1 MSATDRVGIEIDLM
15 GYDQAMKQMESLD
28 SMVKGLS
35 GRKGYLKIKAEIEK
49 VNMNKRALRA
59 HKVKLE
65 ADTRDVEKSMT
76 RVNNQLN
83 RAKRNLNT
91 LKEGKVFSDKTINAK
106 AIEAAEAEIKRLIAE
121 YNRLNSIK
129 MELGDRMRNV
139 QTEINSATSY
149 LERLNA
155 AFRKAGKSALSFG
168 QIAKGISSSAAH
180 IGSAMQSAGNAIN
193 RFMTPFR
200 MMGTGAMLGLGY
212 KALNTATEG
221 LQAGFKRYDIMAKY
235 PKMMAEYSKANY
247 TAKDSINELDQAV
260 RGLPTGLDEI
270 VEMSQRY
277 TLSLGDMEK
286 GTKLAIATNN
296 AFLASMTTES
306 QRYQGMMQMQ
316 DLMNGKKLNS
326 REWMSLGSSMGKAI
340 NEIGKELGYTNENM
354 GEFRQKLYGG
364 QIASEDF
371 LDALIKVGTGT
382 GKVAKLAEL
391 SKDTW
396 EAFGANIKNAFSRM
410 GAGTIKALDKIV
422 KIATGGEYT
431 KVNRFLA
438 DNVAP
443 GIDKLSKS
451 VQNWIKT
458 HPDEIINFFNDL
470 KAIDWKGLG
479 TGIVKG
485 VGELVKGIQSIA
497 KWLGGRSLE
506 GVGKWIVRLNMIGQ
520 GLLVFGGMIKG
531 LRHIIGG
538 SFATII
544 SLGRVIG
551 GLGIA
556 GASTKLLGFVKFFKN
571 FGKVSKAA
579 EVATGAAGAAGTAVK
594 LGSVFSKFLPA
605 LEGLAGVGAFLTGAT
620 GIAALDTKLLSMAID
635 NTIKITEGIG
645 TALNNIKNV
654 KNLDFDANA
663 LKTTVERM
671 FQMWEIFTGQGETV
685 DAHAVRQGTG
695 RSLAQM
701 KPTVMKSMADS
712 MVQMSSIIGSMT
724 QIQLNLDG
732 VKGFKKFDPEV
743 MTGIANFA
751 QSLGEIYGSFAEAF
765 NADQWFGKGVDA
777 KQAQDFS
784 GIITATQTM
793 FQSLGKVVN
802 QIPKL
807 VTNLGNIVGTQTGR
821 GATPLSKL
829 HNALV
834 GEDGTHGFF
843 HQLYEIFTSI
853 QSKFQS
859 IDTGTYAEKMGQ
871 IATAIQ
877 SIRKIGNQLSKL
889 GSAGTFNADSA
900 VYSVLNQIKSFT
912 SKLSASLDTTT
923 IGDITAKVGNLRTAI
938 QGVFEGLNNDMS
950 EVAVT
955 VNIKGEVTGH
965 DKLISAIKKADKAIR
980 NAVNSIQLSYE
991 RTVTVTVNRRVT
1003 TTGDSISSSTGSP
1016 SYSSGS
1022 SSSGRRHHKHGGGY
1036 ITPLYRSG
1044 GGDIFKPQGSDT
1056 VPAMLTPG
1064 EWVMR
1069 RSAVNAFGK
1078 RFMDRIN
1085 NMDIRGAMRE
1095 LSARA
1100 GHIASINRGVT
1111 YNYTTNN
1118 NQQVTQ
1124 NINTSNP
1131 NFAYKRSNRYVM
1143 AL

>member
-1 MSATDRVGIEIDLM
+1 MSATDRVGIEIELM
-15 GYDQAMKQMESLD
+15 GYDQAMKQMQNLD
-28 SMVKGLS
+28 GMVKGLS
-35 GRKGYLKIKAEIEK
+35 GRKGYLKIKAELEK

-59 HKVKLE
+59 NKVKLQ
-65 ADTRDVEKSMT
+65 ADMTDVERDIKRVKNEFKDLQRSMKF
-76 RVNNQLN
+76 RKGDLYNPSDY
-83 RAKRNLNT
+83 RNLFR
-91 LKEGKVFSDKTINAK
+91 LKKEMSDLGKQKMGIADELKRTN
-106 AIEAAEAEIKRLIAE
+106 AEIQQ
-121 YNRLNSIK
+121 SI
-129 MELGDRMRNV
+129 
-139 QTEINSATSY
+139 SY
-149 LERLNA
+149 AERLNA
-155 AFRKAGKSALSFG
+155 ALRKAGNNSKNFG
-168 QIAKGISSSAAH
+168 QIFKGISSSVAH
-180 IGSAMQSAGNAIN
+180 IGSAMQSMGNAIS
-193 RFMTPFR
+193 RLMTPLR

-221 LQAGFKRYDIMAKY
+221 LEAGFKRYDIMAKY
-235 PKMMAEYSKANY
+235 PKMMAEYTKANY
-247 TAKDSINELDQAV
+247 TATDSINELDQAV

-340 NEIGKELGYTNENM
+340 NEIGKELGYTNKNM

-410 GAGTIKALDKIV
+410 GAGTIKALDRIV

-807 VTNLGNIVGTQTGR
+807 VTNLGNVVGTQTGR

-889 GSAGTFNADSA
+889 GSAGTLESGGVDTAISN
-900 VYSVLNQIKSFT
+900 IKSFI
-912 SKLSASLDTTT
+912 SKLSTALDTTVV
-923 IGDITAKVGNLRTAI
+923 GDIQNKVGALRTTINGIFQA
-938 QGVFEGLNNDMS
+938 LNTDLSN
-950 EVAVT
+950 VKVT
-955 VNIKGEVTGH
+955 VNIKGEVKGA
-965 DKLISAIKKADKAIR
+965 DDLVSKINKAHTQIT
-980 NAVNSIQLSYE
+980 NAVRKIPSTI
-991 RTVTVTVNRRVT
+991 TKTVTVNINGNVNNNLPNAVSSADVD
-1003 TTGDSISSSTGSP
+1003 GDYRGGYILP
-1016 SYSSGS
+1016 SGKAIY
-1022 SSSGRRHHKHGGGY
+1022 RKHGGG
-1036 ITPLYRSG
+1036 IPN
-1044 GGDIFKPQGSDT
+1044 FKPKGTDT

-1064 EWVMR
+1064 EYVMK
-1069 RSAVNAFGK
+1069 RSAVDAFGV
-1078 RFMDRIN
+1078 RFMQRIN

-1095 LSARA
+1095 LSSRA
-1100 GHIASINRGVT
+1100 GRIASVNRGT
-1111 YNYTTNN
+1111 TNYITNNN

-1124 NINTSNP
+1124 HINTSNP

>member
-83 RAKRNLNT
+83 RAKRNLNA

-106 AIEAAEAEIKRLIAE
+106 AIKAAEAEIERLIAE

-180 IGSAMQSAGNAIN
+180 ISSAMQSAGNAIS

-221 LQAGFKRYDIMAKY
+221 LESGFKRYDIMAKY
-235 PKMMAEYSKANY
+235 PKMMAEYTKANY
-247 TAKDSINELDQAV
+247 TATDSINELDQAV

-340 NEIGKELGYTNENM
+340 NEIGKELGYTNKNM

-371 LDALIKVGTGT
+371 LDALIKVDTGT

-410 GAGTIKALDKIV
+410 GAGTIKALDRIV

-443 GIDKLSKS
+443 GIDSLAKS
-451 VQNWIKT
+451 VRQWIKA
-458 HPDEIINFFNDL
+458 HPDDIINFFNDL
-470 KAIDWKGLG
+470 KSIDWKGLG
-479 TGIVKG
+479 TGFVKGIGEIVKG
-485 VGELVKGIQSIA
+485 VQGIA

-751 QSLGEIYGSFAEAF
+751 QSLGDIYGSFAEAF
-765 NADQWFGKGVDA
+765 NADQWFGKGVNA

-807 VTNLGNIVGTQTGR
+807 VTNLGNVVGTQTGR

-889 GSAGTFNADSA
+889 GSAGTLESGGVDTAISN
-900 VYSVLNQIKSFT
+900 IKSFI
-912 SKLSASLDTTT
+912 SKLSTALDTTVV
-923 IGDITAKVGNLRTAI
+923 GDIQNKVGALRTTINGIFQA
-938 QGVFEGLNNDMS
+938 LNTDLSNV
-950 EVAVT
+950 EVT
-955 VNIKGEVTGH
+955 VNIKGEVKGA
-965 DKLISAIKKADKAIR
+965 DDLVSKINKAHTQIT
-980 NAVNSIQLSYE
+980 NAVRKIPSTI
-991 RTVTVTVNRRVT
+991 TKTVTVNINGSVNNNLP
-1003 TTGDSISSSTGSP
+1003 SIP
-1016 SYSSGS
+1016 SLD
-1022 SSSGRRHHKHGGGY
+1022 HPPHTGGY
-1036 ITPLYRSG
+1036 ITGKHSRPLYRAKG
-1044 GGDIFKPQGSDT
+1044 GIINPFRPKGTDT
-1056 VPAMLTPG
+1056 VPTVLTPG
-1064 EWVMR
+1064 EYVMK
-1069 RSAVNAFGK
+1069 RSAVDTFGV
-1078 RFMDRIN
+1078 RFMQRIN

-1095 LSARA
+1095 LSSRA
-1100 GHIASINRGVT
+1100 GRIASVNRGT
-1111 YNYTTNN
+1111 TNYITNNN

-1124 NINTSNP
+1124 HINTSNP

>member
-83 RAKRNLNT
+83 RAKRNLNA

-106 AIEAAEAEIKRLIAE
+106 AIKAAEAEIERLIAE

-180 IGSAMQSAGNAIN
+180 IGSAMQSAGNAIS

-340 NEIGKELGYTNENM
+340 NEIGKELGYTNKNM

-410 GAGTIKALDKIV
+410 GAGTIKALDQIV

-443 GIDKLSKS
+443 GIDSLAKS
-451 VQNWIKT
+451 VRQWIKA
-458 HPDEIINFFNDL
+458 HPDDIISFFNDL
-470 KAIDWKGLG
+470 KSIDWKGLG
-479 TGIVKG
+479 TGFVKG
-485 VGELVKGIQSIA
+485 IGELVKGVQGIA

-506 GVGKWIVRLNMIGQ
+506 GVGKWIVRLNMLGQ
-520 GLLVFGGMIKG
+520 GLLIFGGMIKG
-531 LRHIIGG
+531 MRHLIGG

-544 SLGRVIG
+544 SLGRVLG
-551 GLGIA
+551 GLGMV
-556 GASTKLLGFVKFFKN
+556 GASEKLLGFVNFFKN
-571 FGKVSKAA
+571 FGKVGKAA
-579 EVATGAAGAAGTAVK
+579 ETASKVAGVGGVGGAATLGATFKA
-594 LGSVFSKFLPA
+594 FIPA
-605 LEGLAGVGAFLTGAT
+605 IEALAGVGAILTMAT
-620 GIAALDTKLLSMAID
+620 GIAALDTKLLSMAV
-635 NTIKITEGIG
+635 NNMIKITDGMG
-645 TALNNIKNV
+645 QVFRNV
-654 KNLDFDANA
+654 KGLKGQDFDGSA
-663 LKTTVERM
+663 LKNAVEQM
-671 FQMWEIFTGQGETV
+671 FQMWEVFSGTGETV
-685 DAHAVRQGTG
+685 DAHGVKRGGG
-695 RSLAQM
+695 RSIAQM
-701 KPTVMKSMADS
+701 DKKLLGDMAESMKSM
-712 MVQMSSIIGSMT
+712 SSILGSMALMK
-724 QIQLNLDG
+724 QNLKG
-732 VKGFKKFDPEV
+732 LKGFKGFDEK
-743 MTGIANFA
+743 MTEGITNFA
-751 QSLGEIYGSFAEAF
+751 TALGGIYSAFEEAF
-765 NADQWFGKGVDA
+765 GGEGVFNKGA
-777 KQAQDFS
+777 INPEQAQGFAD
-784 GIITATQTM
+784 IITSTETM
-793 FQSLGKVVN
+793 FASLGKIVN
-802 QIPKL
+802 KIPKVL
-807 VTNLGNIVGTQTGR
+807 TGLTNLVK
-821 GATPLSKL
+821 TPGGMGESPVASLKKML
-829 HNALV
+829 I
-834 GEDGTHGFF
+834 GEDTTGGLFKDIHD
-843 HQLYEIFTSI
+843 IF
-853 QSKFQS
+853 QKLKDDFQN
-859 IDTGTYAEKMGQ
+859 IDTGVISEKMGNVV
-871 IATAIQ
+871 TAIQ
-877 SIRKIGNQLSKL
+877 SIRKIGNQLSKM
-889 GSAGTFNADSA
+889 GSAGT
-900 VYSVLNQIKSFT
+900 LNSEGIDTAIANIKSFV
-912 SKLSASLDTTT
+912 SKLSTALDTTVV
-923 IGDITAKVGNLRTAI
+923 GDIQNKVGALRTTINGIFQA
-938 QGVFEGLNNDMS
+938 LNTDLSNV
-950 EVAVT
+950 EVT
-955 VNIKGEVTGH
+955 VNIKGEVKGA
-965 DKLISAIKKADKAIR
+965 DDLVSKINKAHTQIT
-980 NAVNSIQLSYE
+980 NAVRKIPSTI
-991 RTVTVTVNRRVT
+991 TKTVTVNINGSVNNNLP
-1003 TTGDSISSSTGSP
+1003 SIP
-1016 SYSSGS
+1016 SLD
-1022 SSSGRRHHKHGGGY
+1022 HPPHTGGY
-1036 ITPLYRSG
+1036 ITGKHSRPLYRAKG
-1044 GGDIFKPQGSDT
+1044 GIINPFRPKGTDT
-1056 VPAMLTPG
+1056 VPTVLTPG
-1064 EWVMR
+1064 EYVMK
-1069 RSAVNAFGK
+1069 RSAVDAFGV
-1078 RFMDRIN
+1078 RFMQRIN

-1100 GHIASINRGVT
+1100 GHIASVNRGT
-1111 YNYTTNN
+1111 TNYITNNN

-1124 NINTSNP
+1124 HINTSNP

>member
-15 GYDQAMKQMESLD
+15 GYEEAMKQMQNLD
-28 SMVKGLS
+28 GMVKGLS
-35 GRKGYLKIKAEIEK
+35 GRKGYLKIKAELDK
-49 VNMNKRALRA
+49 VEMNKRALKA
-59 HKVKLE
+59 NKVKLQ
-65 ADTRDVEKSMT
+65 ADMTDVEKDLKRVTNEFKQLQKSMKF
-76 RVNNQLN
+76 RKGDLYNPSDY
-83 RAKRNLNT
+83 RNLFK
-91 LKEGKVFSDKTINAK
+91 LKKEMSDLGKQKLNIADELQRTN
-106 AIEAAEAEIKRLIAE
+106 AEIQQ
-121 YNRLNSIK
+121 SI
-129 MELGDRMRNV
+129 
-139 QTEINSATSY
+139 SY
-149 LERLNA
+149 AERLRAALRNA
-155 AFRKAGKSALSFG
+155 GTAGKSLG
-168 QIAKGISSSAAH
+168 QIFKGISSSVAH
-180 IGSAMQSAGNAIN
+180 VGSAMQSMGNAIS
-193 RFMTPFR
+193 RFMTPLR
-200 MMGTGAMLGLGY
+200 MMGTGALLGAGY
-212 KALNTATEG
+212 KAMGMVGEG
-221 LQAGFKRYDIMAKY
+221 LSSGFSRYDTMKKFPRIMKAMGYSSKQ
-235 PKMMAEYSKANY
+235 AEASVTK
-247 TAKDSINELDQAV
+247 LDQAV
-260 RGLPTGLDEI
+260 QGLPTGLDEI
-270 VEMSQRY
+270 VQMAQRY
-277 TLSLGDMEK
+277 TLTLGDLDR
-286 GTKLAIATNN
+286 GTNLAIAANN
-296 AFLASMTTES
+296 AFLASMSTDT
-306 QRYQGMMQMQ
+306 QKYQGMMQLQ
-316 DLMNGKKLNS
+316 DLMTGKKLRNTEWTSLINS
-326 REWMSLGSSMGKAI
+326 MSAGI
-340 NEIGKELGYTNENM
+340 NEVGKELGYADDEMDKFKRDLLAN
-354 GEFRQKLYGG
+354 K
-364 QIASEDF
+364 IAPKEF
-371 LDALIKVGTGT
+371 LDALEKVGTGT
-382 GKVAKLAEL
+382 GKLAKLANK

-396 EAFGANIKNAFSRM
+396 EAFTSRIGTAFSRM
-410 GAGTIKALDKIV
+410 AYKALLAMDKIV
-422 KIATGGEYT
+422 KIATGGEF
-431 KVNRFLA
+431 KSLNSFLDGMVIPTI
-438 DNVAP
+438 DNL
-443 GIDKLSKS
+443 GKS
-451 VQNWIKT
+451 LNQWIKS
-458 HPDEIINFFNDL
+458 HPQEIINFFNDL
-470 KAIDWKGLG
+470 KSIDWKGLG

-497 KWLGGRSLE
+497 KWFGGRSLE

-520 GLLVFGGMIKG
+520 GLLVFGGVLKG
-531 LRHIIGG
+531 LRHVIAGAGTLGVGIGR
-538 SFATII
+538 
-544 SLGRVIG
+544 LLG
-551 GLGIA
+551 GLGMV
-556 GASTKLLGFVKFFKN
+556 GASEKLLGFINFFKN
-571 FGKVSKAA
+571 FGKVGKAA
-579 EVATGAAGAAGTAVK
+579 EAAAGATGIAGGAFK
-594 LGSVFSKFLPA
+594 AGSIFTRFLPA
-605 LEGLAGVGAFLTGAT
+605 LEGLAGIGAFLTGAT

-671 FQMWEIFTGQGETV
+671 FQMWEIFTGQGKTV

-732 VKGFKKFDPEV
+732 VKGFKEFDPEV

-807 VTNLGNIVGTQTGR
+807 VTNLGNVVGTQTGR

-889 GSAGTFNADSA
+889 GSAGTLESGGVDTAISN
-900 VYSVLNQIKSFT
+900 IKSFI
-912 SKLSASLDTTT
+912 SKLSTALDTTVV
-923 IGDITAKVGNLRTAI
+923 GDIQNKVGALRTTINGIFQA
-938 QGVFEGLNNDMS
+938 LNTDLSN
-950 EVAVT
+950 VKVT
-955 VNIKGEVTGH
+955 VNIKGEVKGA
-965 DKLISAIKKADKAIR
+965 DDLVSKINKAHTQIT
-980 NAVNSIQLSYE
+980 NAVRKIPSTI
-991 RTVTVTVNRRVT
+991 TKTVTVNINGNVNNNLPNAVSSADVD
-1003 TTGDSISSSTGSP
+1003 GDYRGGYILP
-1016 SYSSGS
+1016 SGKAIY
-1022 SSSGRRHHKHGGGY
+1022 RKHGGG
-1036 ITPLYRSG
+1036 IPN
-1044 GGDIFKPQGSDT
+1044 FKPKGTDT

-1064 EWVMR
+1064 EYVMK
-1069 RSAVNAFGK
+1069 RSAVDTFGV
-1078 RFMDRIN
+1078 RFMQRIN

-1095 LSARA
+1095 LSSRA
-1100 GHIASINRGVT
+1100 GRIASVNRGT
-1111 YNYTTNN
+1111 TNYITNNN

-1124 NINTSNP
+1124 HINTSNP

>member
-1 MSATDRVGIEIDLM
+1 MSATDRVGIEIQLM
-15 GYDQAMKQMESLD
+15 GYEQAMKQMQNLD
-28 SMVKGLS
+28 GMVKGLS
-35 GRKGYLKIKAEIEK
+35 GRKGYLKIKAELDK

-59 HKVKLE
+59 NKVKLQ
-65 ADTRDVEKSMT
+65 ADMSDV
-76 RVNNQLN
+76 
-83 RAKRNLNT
+83 
-91 LKEGKVFSDKTINAK
+91 DK
-106 AIEAAEAEIKRLIAE
+106 AIRRTKAEAESLRRVLRGKGGLYNPSDARNFFRLRRE
-121 YNRLNSIK
+121 MS
-129 MELGDRMRNV
+129 ELGKQRMGIADELHRTNA
-139 QTEINSATSY
+139 EIQQSVSY
-149 LERLNA
+149 AERLRAALNNA
-155 AFRKAGKSALSFG
+155 GNSGKSLG
-168 QIAKGISSSAAH
+168 QIFSGISSRFAH
-180 IGSAMQSAGNAIN
+180 IGSAMQSLGNSIT
-193 RFMTPFR
+193 RLMTPLR
-200 MMGTGAMLGLGY
+200 MITSGALIGMGY
-212 KALNTATEG
+212 KAMHTVYEG
-221 LQAGFKRYDIMAKY
+221 LSSGFKRYDIMHKY
-235 PKMMAEYSKANY
+235 PRMMKQFETANY
-247 TAKDSINELDQAV
+247 SAEKSIKDLEQSVL
-260 RGLPTGLDEI
+260 GLPTGLDEM
-270 VEMSQRY
+270 VNLSQRF
-277 TLSLGDMEK
+277 TMTIGDMEK

-296 AFLASMTTES
+296 AFLASMSTET
-306 QRYQGMMQMQ
+306 QKYQGMMQLQ
-316 DLMNGKKLNS
+316 DVLGGKKMNA
-326 REWMSLGSSMGKAI
+326 REWQALANAMMPAIRMMGEDLGKS
-340 NEIGKELGYTNENM
+340 GKELKQWVADVQQG
-354 GEFRQKLYGG
+354 K
-364 QIASEDF
+364 IANEDF
-371 LDALIKVGTGT
+371 LDALIKTGT
-382 GKVAKLAEL
+382 GAGKAAKMAEE
-391 SKDTW
+391 SKNTW
-396 EAFGANIKNAFSRM
+396 EAFASNTRIAFSRLTV
-410 GAGTIKALDKIV
+410 GVIESLDKIV
-422 KIATGGEYT
+422 SAATGGDIKSVNQLLT
-431 KVNRFLA
+431 KTII
-438 DNVAP
+438 P
-443 GIDKLSKS
+443 GIDGMTKS
-451 VQNWIKT
+451 AKKWIKS
-458 HPDEIINFFNDL
+458 HPEEITNFFNDL
-470 KAIDWKGLG
+470 KSIDWKGLG

-506 GVGKWIVRLNMIGQ
+506 GVGKWIVRLNVLGN
-520 GLLVFGGMIKG
+520 GLLIFGGMIKG
-531 LRHIIGG
+531 LRGVFAGVGTIGVG
-538 SFATII
+538 FSR
-544 SLGRVIG
+544 LLG

-556 GASTKLLGFVKFFKN
+556 GAASGILKFINFFKN
-571 FGKVSKAA
+571 FGKVGRAA
-579 EVATGAAGAAGTAVK
+579 EAAAGATGIAGGAFK
-594 LGSVFSKFLPA
+594 AGSIFTRFLPA
-605 LEGLAGVGAFLTGAT
+605 LEGLAGIGAFLTGAT

-635 NTIKITEGIG
+635 NTNKITEGIG

-654 KNLDFDANA
+654 KDLDFDANA

-807 VTNLGNIVGTQTGR
+807 VTNLGNVVGTQTGR

-889 GSAGTFNADSA
+889 GSAGTLESGGVDTAISN
-900 VYSVLNQIKSFT
+900 IKSFI
-912 SKLSASLDTTT
+912 SKLSTALDTTVV
-923 IGDITAKVGNLRTAI
+923 GDIQNKVGALRTTINGIFQA
-938 QGVFEGLNNDMS
+938 LNTDLSNV
-950 EVAVT
+950 EVT
-955 VNIKGEVTGH
+955 VNIKGEVKGA
-965 DKLISAIKKADKAIR
+965 DDLVSKINKAHTQIT
-980 NAVNSIQLSYE
+980 NAVRKIPSTI
-991 RTVTVTVNRRVT
+991 TKTVTVNINGNVNNNLPNAVSSADVD
-1003 TTGDSISSSTGSP
+1003 GDYRGGYILP
-1016 SYSSGS
+1016 SGKAIY
-1022 SSSGRRHHKHGGGY
+1022 RKHGGG
-1036 ITPLYRSG
+1036 IPN
-1044 GGDIFKPQGSDT
+1044 FKPKGTDT

-1064 EWVMR
+1064 EYVMK
-1069 RSAVNAFGK
+1069 RSAVDAFGV
-1078 RFMDRIN
+1078 RFMQRIN

-1095 LSARA
+1095 LSSRA
-1100 GHIASINRGVT
+1100 GRIASVNRGT
-1111 YNYTTNN
+1111 TNYITNNN

-1124 NINTSNP
+1124 HINTSNP

>member
-15 GYDQAMKQMESLD
+15 GYEEAMKQMQNLD
-28 SMVKGLS
+28 GMVKGLS
-35 GRKGYLKIKAEIEK
+35 GRKGYLKIKAELDK
-49 VNMNKRALRA
+49 VEMNKRALKA
-59 HKVKLE
+59 NKVKLQ
-65 ADTRDVEKSMT
+65 ADMTDVEKDLKRVTNEFKQLQKSM
-76 RVNNQLN
+76 RFRKGDLYNPSDY
-83 RAKRNLNT
+83 RNLFK
-91 LKEGKVFSDKTINAK
+91 LKKEMSDLGKQKLNIADELQRTN
-106 AIEAAEAEIKRLIAE
+106 AEIQQ
-121 YNRLNSIK
+121 SI
-129 MELGDRMRNV
+129 
-139 QTEINSATSY
+139 SY
-149 LERLNA
+149 AERLRAALRNA
-155 AFRKAGKSALSFG
+155 GTAGKSLG
-168 QIAKGISSSAAH
+168 QIFKGISTSVAH
-180 IGSAMQSAGNAIN
+180 VGSAMQSMGNAIS
-193 RFMTPFR
+193 RFMTPLR
-200 MMGTGAMLGLGY
+200 MMGTGALLGAGY
-212 KALNTATEG
+212 KAMGMVGEG
-221 LQAGFKRYDIMAKY
+221 LSSGFSRYDTMKKFPRIMKAMGYSSKQ
-235 PKMMAEYSKANY
+235 AEASVTK
-247 TAKDSINELDQAV
+247 LDQAV
-260 RGLPTGLDEI
+260 QGLPTGLDEI
-270 VEMSQRY
+270 VQMAQRY
-277 TLSLGDMEK
+277 TLTLGDLDR
-286 GTKLAIATNN
+286 GTNLAIAANN
-296 AFLASMTTES
+296 AFLASMSTDT
-306 QRYQGMMQMQ
+306 QKYQGMMQLQ
-316 DLMNGKKLNS
+316 DLMTGKKLRNTEWTSLINS
-326 REWMSLGSSMGKAI
+326 MSAGI
-340 NEIGKELGYTNENM
+340 NEVGKELGYADDEMDKFKRDLLAN
-354 GEFRQKLYGG
+354 K
-364 QIASEDF
+364 IAPKEF
-371 LDALIKVGTGT
+371 LDALEKVGTGT
-382 GKVAKLAEL
+382 GKLAKLANK

-396 EAFGANIKNAFSRM
+396 EAFTSRIGTAFSRM
-410 GAGTIKALDKIV
+410 TYKALLAMDKIV
-422 KIATGGEYT
+422 KIATGGEF
-431 KVNRFLA
+431 KSLNSFLDGMVIPTI
-438 DNVAP
+438 DNL
-443 GIDKLSKS
+443 GKS
-451 VQNWIKT
+451 LNKWIKT

-497 KWLGGRSLE
+497 KWLGGRNLE

-520 GLLVFGGMIKG
+520 GLLVFGGMLKG
-531 LRHIIGG
+531 LRHVIAGAG
-538 SFATII
+538 T
-544 SLGRVIG
+544 LGVGIARLLG
-551 GLGIA
+551 GLGMV
-556 GASTKLLGFVKFFKN
+556 GASDKIIGFINFFKN
-571 FGKVSKAA
+571 FGKVGKAAETASKAA
-579 EVATGAAGAAGTAVK
+579 GIAGGAFKA
-594 LGSVFSKFLPA
+594 GSVFTRFLPA
-605 LEGLAGVGAFLTGAT
+605 LEGLAGIGAFLTGAT

-732 VKGFKKFDPEV
+732 VKGFKEFDPEV

-807 VTNLGNIVGTQTGR
+807 VTNLGNVVGTQTGR

-889 GSAGTFNADSA
+889 GSAGTLESGGVDTAISN
-900 VYSVLNQIKSFT
+900 IKSFI
-912 SKLSASLDTTT
+912 SKLSTALDTTVV
-923 IGDITAKVGNLRTAI
+923 GDIQNKVGALRTTINGIFQA
-938 QGVFEGLNNDMS
+938 LNTDLSNV
-950 EVAVT
+950 EVT
-955 VNIKGEVTGH
+955 VNIKGEVKGA
-965 DKLISAIKKADKAIR
+965 DDLVSKINKAHTQIT
-980 NAVNSIQLSYE
+980 NAVRKIPSTI
-991 RTVTVTVNRRVT
+991 TKTVTVNINGSVNNNLP
-1003 TTGDSISSSTGSP
+1003 SIPNLDHPPHT
-1016 SYSSGS
+1016 
-1022 SSSGRRHHKHGGGY
+1022 GGY
-1036 ITPLYRSG
+1036 ITGKHSRPLYRAKG
-1044 GGDIFKPQGSDT
+1044 GIINPFRPKGTDT
-1056 VPAMLTPG
+1056 VPTVLTPG
-1064 EWVMR
+1064 EYVMK
-1069 RSAVNAFGK
+1069 RSAVDTFGV
-1078 RFMDRIN
+1078 RFMQRIN

-1095 LSARA
+1095 LSSRA
-1100 GHIASINRGVT
+1100 GRIASVNRGT
-1111 YNYTTNN
+1111 TNYITNNN

-1124 NINTSNP
+1124 HINTSNP

>member
-1 MSATDRVGIEIDLM
+1 MSATDRVGIEIELM
-15 GYDQAMKQMESLD
+15 GYDQAMKQMQNLD
-28 SMVKGLS
+28 RMVQGLS
-35 GRKGYLKIKAEIEK
+35 GRKGYLKIKAELEK

-59 HKVKLE
+59 NKVKLQ
-65 ADTRDVEKSMT
+65 ADMTDVERDIKRVKNEFKDLQRSMKF
-76 RVNNQLN
+76 RKGDLYNPSDY
-83 RAKRNLNT
+83 RNLFR
-91 LKEGKVFSDKTINAK
+91 LKKEMSDLGKQKMGIADELKRTN
-106 AIEAAEAEIKRLIAE
+106 AEIQQ
-121 YNRLNSIK
+121 SI
-129 MELGDRMRNV
+129 
-139 QTEINSATSY
+139 SY
-149 LERLNA
+149 AERLNA
-155 AFRKAGKSALSFG
+155 ALRKAGNNSKNFG
-168 QIAKGISSSAAH
+168 QIFKGISSSVAH
-180 IGSAMQSAGNAIN
+180 IGSAMQSMGNAIS
-193 RFMTPFR
+193 RLMTPLR

-221 LQAGFKRYDIMAKY
+221 LEAGFKRYDIMAKY
-235 PKMMAEYSKANY
+235 PKMMAEYTKANY
-247 TAKDSINELDQAV
+247 TATDSINELDQAV

-316 DLMNGKKLNS
+316 DLMNGKELNS

-354 GEFRQKLYGG
+354 GEFRQALYGG
-364 QIASEDF
+364 KIASEDF

-410 GAGTIKALDKIV
+410 GAGTIKALDRIV

-807 VTNLGNIVGTQTGR
+807 VTNLGNVVGTQAGR

-889 GSAGTFNADSA
+889 GSAGTLESGGVDTAISN
-900 VYSVLNQIKSFT
+900 IKSFI
-912 SKLSASLDTTT
+912 SKLSTALDTTVV
-923 IGDITAKVGNLRTAI
+923 GDIQNKVGALRTTINGIFQA
-938 QGVFEGLNNDMS
+938 LNTDLSNV
-950 EVAVT
+950 EVT
-955 VNIKGEVTGH
+955 VNIKGEVKGA
-965 DKLISAIKKADKAIR
+965 DDLVSKINKAHTQIT
-980 NAVNSIQLSYE
+980 NAVRKIPSTI
-991 RTVTVTVNRRVT
+991 TKTVTVNINGKVNNNLP
-1003 TTGDSISSSTGSP
+1003 SIPNLDHPPHT
-1016 SYSSGS
+1016 
-1022 SSSGRRHHKHGGGY
+1022 GGY
-1036 ITPLYRSG
+1036 ITGKHSRPLYRAKG
-1044 GGDIFKPQGSDT
+1044 GIINPFRPKGTDT
-1056 VPAMLTPG
+1056 VPTVLTPG
-1064 EWVMR
+1064 EYVMK
-1069 RSAVNAFGK
+1069 RSAVDAFGV
-1078 RFMDRIN
+1078 RFMQRIN

-1095 LSARA
+1095 LSSRA
-1100 GHIASINRGVT
+1100 GRIASVNRGT
-1111 YNYTTNN
+1111 TNYITNNN

-1124 NINTSNP
+1124 HINTSNP